1 MDGAV
6 DLYGQGP
13 YDATWI
19 TGWLEYG
26 DGEMVRWSGGMGG
39 RGSMSSPHQHLT
51 VSSEREP
58 NTQHWNHAGRL
69 FFFKKNYEF
78 WLKFKLDLIT
88 RQLLFQMKFIYFL
101 SHKKSAKTMSA
112 TNIHHAE
119 LFTILRLQ
127 HSAADIWEWN
137 STSISAQ
144 IAFEFVSLIACNFF
158 VNKQF
163 PFLDLLTW

>member
-26 DGEMVRWSGGMGG
+26 DGEMVRWSGGK
-39 RGSMSSPHQHLT
+39 GSMSSPHQHLT

-58 NTQHWNHAGRL
+58 NTTLKSRRT
-69 FFFKKNYEF
+69 FVFFKKNYEF

-137 STSISAQ
+137 LTSISAQ